1 MIELDGYSLVAI
13 YSAMAIYT
21 IAFVLF
27 AVDMAQRSSRKAPP
41 RPEKTPGQVAQ
52 FRGAVTVLQQK
63 SPPAEAPTVATR
75 IGQAAF
81 ALVVLGWLLHV
92 GGVVL
97 RTLAQGFVPWASMF
111 EFSLTS
117 SAISVGV
124 FIVIQRWLDVKFL
137 GVYLVG
143 FTLLSL
149 GVGTVNFYVPV
160 KPLPPALDSYWLVIH
175 VFVASLATAFFT
187 LGAGLAIGQLVQSAR
202 EAGKR
207 SFSWFTSLP
216 DSTRLETM
224 SYMLNVI
231 GFVFWSFT
239 LIAGAIWAERSWGRY
254 WGWDNKEVWTFIV
267 WVVYAGY
274 VHARATRG
282 WRGTRSSWLALVGF
296 ATVIF
301 NYTAVNL
308 FLPGLHA
315 YSGI

>member
-1 MIELDGYSLVAI
+1 
-13 YSAMAIYT
+13 
-21 IAFVLF
+21 
-27 AVDMAQRSSRKAPP
+27 
-41 RPEKTPGQVAQ
+41 
-52 FRGAVTVLQQK
+52 
-63 SPPAEAPTVATR
+63 
-75 IGQAAF
+75 
-81 ALVVLGWLLHV
+81 
-92 GGVVL
+92 
-97 RTLAQGFVPWASMF
+97 
-111 EFSLTS
+111 
-117 SAISVGV
+117 
-124 FIVIQRWLDVKFL
+124 
-137 GVYLVG
+137 
-143 FTLLSL
+143 
-149 GVGTVNFYVPV
+149 
-160 KPLPPALDSYWLVIH
+160 
-175 VFVASLATAFFT
+175 
-187 LGAGLAIGQLVQSAR
+187 
-202 EAGKR
+202 
-207 SFSWFTSLP
+207 
-216 DSTRLETM
+216 M